1 MYQYGE
7 TVIISTKEV
16 APEPHR
22 RPHDAAKKAVAQRP
36 VETPCPLTPPIPTWQ
51 SLFSPMGY
59 YGGLGGGSI
68 NCLRSLSFDEETESA
83 SFYANMGDTPYPG
96 ALAILIRLLENFS
109 VGVLAIEAVA
119 LGTGLPKIEKSV

>member
-36 VETPCPLTPPIPTWQ
+36 VETPCPLTPPISTWQ
-51 SLFSPMGY
+51 SLFFPADERGVDAARLADEAKHVSPP
-59 YGGLGGGSI
+59 GLCGNRFEG
-68 NCLRSLSFDEETESA
+68 
-83 SFYANMGDTPYPG
+83 
-96 ALAILIRLLENFS
+96 
-109 VGVLAIEAVA
+109 
-119 LGTGLPKIEKSV
+119 EK